1 MVSSA
6 LLLIIDQISYTA
18 KGMSENWKIAAFYHF
33 TELPDR
39 DAWAERIV
47 DHGLKVGLRGTLIL
61 APEGINSTC
70 AGSPEAIDST
80 IALLKADPR
89 FEGLEVKVSYADFN
103 PFPKFKVKKKP
114 EIVTFRQQGADPRLA
129 VGTYLEPEEWNDLIS
144 DPDVITIDTR
154 NDYEVD
160 VGQFKGA
167 INPKTDDFTA
177 FAKFVDE
184 QLLSQKDKKIAMY
197 CTGGIRCERST
208 AYLKQK
214 GFEHVYHLK
223 GGILRYL
230 EEMPQKQS
238 LWEGDCFVFDYR
250 VAVDH
255 DLKPAKWKIDP
266 ETGDPKPMSEDEIER
281 IAERRRSGAIFRK
294 PYTV

>member
-1 MVSSA
+1 
-6 LLLIIDQISYTA
+6 
-18 KGMSENWKIAAFYHF
+18 MSDTWKIAAFYHF

-39 DAWAERIV
+39 DEWAERMV
-47 DHGLKVGLRGTLIL
+47 DHGLKVGLRGTIIF
-61 APEGINSTC
+61 APEGVNSTC
-70 AGSPEAIDST
+70 AGSVEAVDAT
-80 IALLKADPR
+80 IALLKSDPR
-89 FEGLEVKVSYADFN
+89 FEAMEVKYSFADFN

-114 EIVTFRQQGADPRLA
+114 EIVTFRQQGADPRDD

-167 INPKTDDFTA
+167 INPKTDDFTE

-184 QLLSQKDKKIAMY
+184 HLASQKDKKIAMY

-214 GFEHVYHLK
+214 GFESVYHLK
-223 GGILRYL
+223 GGILRYM
-230 EEMPQKQS
+230 EVMPKEQS

-255 DLKPAKWKIDP
+255 DLKPAKWKINP
-266 ETGDPKPMSEDEIER
+266 ETGDPERMNEAEIEK
-281 IAERRRSGAIFRK
+281 IAERRRSGAIFKK

>member
-1 MVSSA
+1 MPE
-6 LLLIIDQISYTA
+6 T
-18 KGMSENWKIAAFYHF
+18 WKIAAFYHF

-39 DAWAERIV
+39 DEWAERMV
-47 DHGLKVGLRGTLIL
+47 DHGLSVGLRGTLIF
-61 APEGINSTC
+61 APEGVNSTC
-70 AGSPEAIDST
+70 AGSEAAVDAT
-80 IALLKADPR
+80 IALLKSDPR
-89 FEGLEVKVSYADFN
+89 FESMEVKYSYADFN
-103 PFPKFKVKKKP
+103 PFPKFKVKKKS
-114 EIVTFRQQGADPRLA
+114 EIVTFRQDGADPRDE
-129 VGTYLEPEEWNDLIS
+129 VGTYLEPEEWNDLIA

-154 NDYEVD
+154 NDYEVE

-167 INPKTDDFTA
+167 INPRTDDFTE

-184 QLLSQKDKKIAMY
+184 HLASQKDKKIAMY
-197 CTGGIRCERST
+197 CTGGVRCERST

-214 GFEHVYHLK
+214 GFENVYHLK
-223 GGILRYL
+223 GGILRYM
-230 EEMPQKQS
+230 EMMPKDQS

-266 ETGDPKPMSEDEIER
+266 ESGDPKRMNDDEIEK
-281 IAERRRSGAIFRK
+281 IAERRRSGAIFKK

>member
-1 MVSSA
+1 VVSSA